1 MTICYSRGF
10 SDAASLIDRIWF
22 ARTLCSFS
30 VTPLGHRTSI
40 VSALVALPRP
50 KVQAEITLRNV
61 AAAASNFLGLLVAV
75 RADGASSAD
84 GIAIRTCASQ
94 FQ

>member
-1 MTICYSRGF
+1 MQF
-10 SDAASLIDRIWF
+10 
-22 ARTLCSFS
+22 LCDSAWPPYLYR
-30 VTPLGHRTSI
+30 VCLGG
-40 VSALVALPRP
+40 SAQAN
-50 KVQAEITLRNV
+50 VQAEITLRNV

-75 RADGASSAD
+75 RADGHSSAD